1 MTLKQLNNL
10 LNIVNKIEICDY
22 KFIQKLHDFICENIN
37 KIEII
42 KFEFKEKWKNNHEKE
57 LILKDI
63 SNKNNFITYGKCL
76 LAIIK
81 KCKSNKKF
89 IEVEIIVYEGDML
102 NGLPT
107 DIRLKTILNIPYD
120 FLKKCENLIIKKIKI
135 MGEDA
140 YYLHLENEKN
150 NFINNFI
157 KEIIELNK

>member
-10 LNIVNKIEICDY
+10 LNIVNKIEIHDY
-22 KFIQKLHDFICENIN
+22 NFIHDLHDFICENIN

-42 KFEFKEKWKNNHEKE
+42 KFEFKEKFKNNRKKE

-63 SNKNNFITYGKCL
+63 INKNNFITYGKCL
-76 LAIIK
+76 STIIK
-81 KCKSNKKF
+81 NCKSNKNF
-89 IEVEIIVYEGDML
+89 IEVEIVVYEGDML

-107 DIRLKTILNIPYD
+107 ELRLTTILNIPYN
-120 FLKKCENLIIKKIKI
+120 FLKKCENLIIKELKII
-135 MGEDA
+135 GEDA
-140 YYLHLENEKN
+140 YHIHLENEKS